1 MQSVVEIR
9 FYTIVFNMK
18 KLFFIIQKIPL
29 LILVGISLVLLF
41 VFGIIGKFRA
51 FSKEELDFVK
61 QPMVE
66 VVLQQFHE
74 GILPWDE
81 PKEEVTEQKETIVTA
96 KKEIIHNGYV
106 SAEEEAKETETSLD
120 AVIKKREL
128 QSGNTF
134 VYSDKAP
141 KGVNSE
147 VIDAIDYGICDPIRL
162 TPEGITY
169 EKQTSDVFK
178 ENHDYYLQTQSLN
191 DKYFDNALF
200 IGDSRTVG
208 LVDYGDLD
216 EHACFFAK
224 ESLSIY
230 DLESIELVPIKPNE
244 EMESQTV
251 EQLLQSNTFG
261 KVYVCLG
268 VNELGT
274 GDTLRFY
281 NAYVS
286 LIEKI
291 RQYEPNAIIYVQG
304 MMHVTENY
312 SKRDSIYNNTS
323 IVDKNRAIS
332 TLANGHD
339 IFYLDMNETVCDENG
354 NLISELSTD
363 GVHLLGKNYKIWE
376 EYIKS
381 HVIIRSEADK

>member
-1 MQSVVEIR
+1 
-9 FYTIVFNMK
+9 MK
-18 KLFFIIQKIPL
+18 KLVLIFQKVPL
-29 LILVGISLVLLF
+29 IILVGIWLILLF
-41 VFGIIGKFRA
+41 IFGIIGRFRA
-51 FSKEELDFVK
+51 YSSNPYDFVK

-66 VVLQQFHE
+66 VVLKELHE
-74 GILPWDE
+74 GVLPWEE
-81 PKEEVTEQKETIVTA
+81 PKPKEKEEKEVVAVA
-96 KKEIIHNGYV
+96 KEEIEHDGYV
-106 SAEEEAKETETSLD
+106 SAEEEAKETNQSIE
-120 AVIKKREL
+120 VVVKKRQL
-128 QSGNTF
+128 QSNNTYI
-134 VYSDKAP
+134 YSDKAP

-147 VIDAIDYGICDPIRL
+147 VMEAQDFGICDPIRL
-162 TPEGITY
+162 TPNGIVY
-169 EKQTSDVFK
+169 EKQTSEIFA
-178 ENHDYYLQTQSLN
+178 ENKDYYLQTASTN
-191 DKYFDNALF
+191 DGYFDNALF

-216 EHACFFAK
+216 EHATFFAK

-230 DLESIELVPIKPNE
+230 DLETIELSPTVPGGQ
-244 EMESQTV
+244 MDSQTI
-251 EQLLQSNTFG
+251 EQLLQTNSFA
-261 KVYVCLG
+261 KVYICLG

-291 RQYEPNAIIYVQG
+291 RQYEPKAIIYVQG
-304 MMHVTENY
+304 MMHVTESY
-312 SKRDSIYNNTS
+312 SKKDSIYNNTN
-323 IVDKNRAIS
+323 IVDKNKAIA

-354 NLISELSTD
+354 NLIAELSTD